1 MFYHNLSKMIFLCL
15 LGISGCG
22 MPGVE
27 AIKEKLKPQIDQH
40 ILALES
46 NAAQDDQSN
55 GAISQ
60 LALLE
65 SRLDESSGIILINDR
80 LFTHNDSGNAA
91 QLYEI
96 DRSGNIL
103 RTIEIADAHNRD
115 WEDIAQD
122 DDFVYIGDIGNNR
135 GDRKDLAIYKITKED
150 LLNDTLVEAQSI
162 RFAYADQSRFSY
174 ENMRTPYDAEALL
187 SFGDNLYIF
196 TKNWDSGTTAL
207 YAIPKIPGTYRIAP
221 IEHKNLPFY
230 VTGAD
235 YDAASNSV
243 VLCGYKTRTASGA
256 TIALID
262 NFEADHFLDGQ
273 ITYLGTQD
281 HPRNF
286 RQIEAVTFEGPSKL
300 LITSER
306 VDLPLYGVYES
317 ALFEMQI
324 R

>member
-1 MFYHNLSKMIFLCL
+1 
-15 LGISGCG
+15 

-187 SFGDNLYIF
+187 SFGDN
-196 TKNWDSGTTAL
+196 
-207 YAIPKIPGTYRIAP
+207 
-221 IEHKNLPFY
+221 
-230 VTGAD
+230 
-235 YDAASNSV
+235 
-243 VLCGYKTRTASGA
+243 
-256 TIALID
+256 
-262 NFEADHFLDGQ
+262 
-273 ITYLGTQD
+273 
-281 HPRNF
+281 
-286 RQIEAVTFEGPSKL
+286 
-300 LITSER
+300 
-306 VDLPLYGVYES
+306 
-317 ALFEMQI
+317 
-324 R
+324 